1 MFRTS
6 YNSLYSSKLARR
18 LRLNSFRR
26 ASAST
31 RVRRFEVAVA
41 VALVAVIL
49 LPQPGEEPVAEEPA
63 DPAEDD
69 FEYWNQLRRARGW
82 SEVVA
87 TIPRQRHGAAAPHAP
102 AKDRPKRKK
111 RRAVSSSG
119 TALGAAAT
127 AAAARTAAPM
137 ERLEAAAAVAKAAAE
152 IGEAK
157 AAVVAPGDL
166 RMVAAGARVAEEEM
180 VEEASATA
188 EAAEEELEAAAA
200 AAAVAAAAAEVGAAA
215 AAAEVVMEAEADE
228 GLVVARTHLQA
239 CGSSDSGM
247 GLPADAILEPA
258 AERLQIRLA
267 PRPVTLRQHTRR
279 LGSDAESREQPDTLQ
294 KLDLVRGG
302 GMVPTA
308 YGMKTA
314 RAEQAAGVASKLTI
328 SLRPRGAPFGAAGE
342 GGSASAA
349 ERHAAD
355 AAAAEGGEAEAAG
368 TKKKKKKKGR
378 RRKK

>member
-1 MFRTS
+1 M
-6 YNSLYSSKLARR
+6 
-18 LRLNSFRR
+18 
-26 ASAST
+26 
-31 RVRRFEVAVA
+31 A

-82 SEVVA
+82 SEVVT

-102 AKDRPKRKK
+102 AKERPKRKK
-111 RRAVSSSG
+111 RRAVGSSG
-119 TALGAAAT
+119 TAQGAATT
-127 AAAARTAAPM
+127 AAAAQTAAPI

-247 GLPADAILEPA
+247 GLPAGAISEPATEPA
-258 AERLQIRLA
+258 AQRLRIQLA

-302 GMVPTA
+302 GAVPTDYCVRA
-308 YGMKTA
+308 A
-314 RAEQAAGVASKLTI
+314 RAAQAAGAASKLTI
-328 SLRPRGAPFGAAGE
+328 SLLPRGAPSSPPAKAGLPPLPSGARPTQRRPKVAKQKLP
-342 GGSASAA
+342 
-349 ERHAAD
+349 
-355 AAAAEGGEAEAAG
+355 AAAHDEP
-368 TKKKKKKKGR
+368 
-378 RRKK
+378 

>member
-1 MFRTS
+1 M
-6 YNSLYSSKLARR
+6 
-18 LRLNSFRR
+18 
-26 ASAST
+26 
-31 RVRRFEVAVA
+31 AVA
-41 VALVAVIL
+41 AALVAVIL
-49 LPQPGEEPVAEEPA
+49 LRQPGEEPVAEEPA

-82 SEVVA
+82 SEVA
-87 TIPRQRHGAAAPHAP
+87 QTTPRQRHGAAAPHAP
-102 AKDRPKRKK
+102 SKERPKRKK

-166 RMVAAGARVAEEEM
+166 RMVAAGAWVAEEEM

-188 EAAEEELEAAAA
+188 EAAEEELAAAAA
-200 AAAVAAAAAEVGAAA
+200 AAAVAAAAAEVAA
-215 AAAEVVMEAEADE
+215 AAAEVLMEPEADE

-247 GLPADAILEPA
+247 GLPAGAISEPATEPA
-258 AERLQIRLA
+258 AQRLRIQLA

-294 KLDLVRGG
+294 KLDLLRGG

-308 YGMKTA
+308 YGVKTA
-314 RAEQAAGVASKLTI
+314 RAAQAAGVASKLTI
-328 SLRPRGAPFGAAGE
+328 SLRPRGASFGAAGE

-378 RRKK
+378 RTKK

>member
-1 MFRTS
+1 
-6 YNSLYSSKLARR
+6 
-18 LRLNSFRR
+18 
-26 ASAST
+26 
-31 RVRRFEVAVA
+31 
-41 VALVAVIL
+41 
-49 LPQPGEEPVAEEPA
+49 
-63 DPAEDD
+63 
-69 FEYWNQLRRARGW
+69 
-82 SEVVA
+82 
-87 TIPRQRHGAAAPHAP
+87 
-102 AKDRPKRKK
+102 
-111 RRAVSSSG
+111 
-119 TALGAAAT
+119 
-127 AAAARTAAPM
+127 
-137 ERLEAAAAVAKAAAE
+137 
-152 IGEAK
+152 
-157 AAVVAPGDL
+157 
-166 RMVAAGARVAEEEM
+166 MVAAGARVAEEEM

-188 EAAEEELEAAAA
+188 EAAEEELAAAA

-215 AAAEVVMEAEADE
+215 AAAEVVMEAEA
-228 GLVVARTHLQA
+228 GARVVVARTQLQA

-294 KLDLVRGG
+294 KLDLLRGG

-308 YGMKTA
+308 YGVKTA
-314 RAEQAAGVASKLTI
+314 RAAQAAGVASKLTI
-328 SLRPRGAPFGAAGE
+328 SLRPRGASFGAAGE

-378 RRKK
+378 RTKK

>member
-1 MFRTS
+1 M
-6 YNSLYSSKLARR
+6 
-18 LRLNSFRR
+18 
-26 ASAST
+26 
-31 RVRRFEVAVA
+31 RRFEVAVA
-41 VALVAVIL
+41 TALVAVIL
-49 LPQPGEEPVAEEPA
+49 LGQPGEEPVAEEPA
-63 DPAEDD
+63 EPAEDD

-82 SEVVA
+82 SEVAA
-87 TIPRQRHGAAAPHAP
+87 TTPRQRHGAAAAHAP
-102 AKDRPKRKK
+102 SKERPKRKK

-302 GMVPTA
+302 GAVPTDYCVRA
-308 YGMKTA
+308 A
-314 RAEQAAGVASKLTI
+314 RAAQAAGAASKLTI
-328 SLRPRGAPFGAAGE
+328 SLLPRGAPSSPPAKAGLPPLPSGARPTQRRPKVAKQKLP
-342 GGSASAA
+342 
-349 ERHAAD
+349 
-355 AAAAEGGEAEAAG
+355 AAAHDEP
-368 TKKKKKKKGR
+368 
-378 RRKK
+378 

>member
-1 MFRTS
+1 M
-6 YNSLYSSKLARR
+6 
-18 LRLNSFRR
+18 
-26 ASAST
+26 
-31 RVRRFEVAVA
+31 A

-82 SEVVA
+82 SEVA
-87 TIPRQRHGAAAPHAP
+87 QTTPRQRHGAAAPHAP
-102 AKDRPKRKK
+102 SKERPKRKK

-166 RMVAAGARVAEEEM
+166 RMVAAGAWVAEEEM

-188 EAAEEELEAAAA
+188 EAAEEELAAAA
-200 AAAVAAAAAEVGAAA
+200 AAAVAAAAAEVAA
-215 AAAEVVMEAEADE
+215 AAAEVLMEPEADE

-247 GLPADAILEPA
+247 GLPAGAISEPATEPA
-258 AERLQIRLA
+258 AQRLRIQLA

-294 KLDLVRGG
+294 KLDLLRGG

-308 YGMKTA
+308 YGVKTA
-314 RAEQAAGVASKLTI
+314 RAAQAAGVASKLTI
-328 SLRPRGAPFGAAGE
+328 SLRPRGASFGAAGE

-378 RRKK
+378 RTKK

>member
-1 MFRTS
+1 M
-6 YNSLYSSKLARR
+6 
-18 LRLNSFRR
+18 
-26 ASAST
+26 
-31 RVRRFEVAVA
+31 AVA
-41 VALVAVIL
+41 AALVAVIL
-49 LPQPGEEPVAEEPA
+49 LRQPGEEPVAEEPA

-82 SEVVA
+82 SEVAA

-102 AKDRPKRKK
+102 AKERPKRKK

-119 TALGAAAT
+119 TAQGAATT
-127 AAAARTAAPM
+127 AAAAQTAAPI
-137 ERLEAAAAVAKAAAE
+137 ERLEAAPAVARAAAE
-152 IGEAK
+152 IGEAG
-157 AAVVAPGDL
+157 ATVVAPGDL
-166 RMVAAGARVAEEEM
+166 RMVAAGAWVAEEEM

-188 EAAEEELEAAAA
+188 EAAEEELAAAA
-200 AAAVAAAAAEVGAAA
+200 AAAVAAAAAEVAA
-215 AAAEVVMEAEADE
+215 AAAEVLMEPEADE

-247 GLPADAILEPA
+247 GLPAGAISEPATEPA
-258 AERLQIRLA
+258 AQRLRIQLA

-294 KLDLVRGG
+294 KLDLLRGG

-308 YGMKTA
+308 YGVKTA
-314 RAEQAAGVASKLTI
+314 RAAQAAGVASKLTI
-328 SLRPRGAPFGAAGE
+328 SLRPRGASFGAAGE

-378 RRKK
+378 RTKK